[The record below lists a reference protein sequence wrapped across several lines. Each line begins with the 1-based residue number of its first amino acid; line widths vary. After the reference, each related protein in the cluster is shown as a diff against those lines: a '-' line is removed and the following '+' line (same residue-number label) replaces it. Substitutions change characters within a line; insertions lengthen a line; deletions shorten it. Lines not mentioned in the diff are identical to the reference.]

1 MKKNLII
8 GILAVV
14 SIVSVLF
21 AIYQK
26 TVASTLRVKAE
37 AATMEAMK
45 QQAIAKQNE
54 IVAIKQKVVAEAAE
68 RKLEEEL
75 AKGRKAK

>member
-8 GILAVV
+8 GILSVV
-14 SIVSVLF
+14 SIVSVVF

-26 TVASTLRVKAE
+26 TVAGKLRVAAE
-37 AATMEAMK
+37 VAAMEAMK

-54 IVAIKQKVVAEAAE
+54 IVAIKQKEAAEAAE

-75 AKGRKAK
+75 AKVKKAK